1 MNLYTIEDGRARLH
15 LHRGQARAWQSDAR
29 FTFVFAG
36 SQSGKTSFG
45 PWWLHREVNRRGEG
59 DYLAVTSSYDLFKL
73 KMLPEIRRV
82 FEHVLGI
89 GRYWSGDKVIEL
101 INPTT
106 GQFEANRADDPMWGR
121 IILRSATA
129 SGGLESATAKAA
141 WLDEV
146 GQDEFTL
153 EAWEAVLRRLSLSE
167 GPVLGTTTLYNL
179 GWLKNEVYDRWEKGD
194 PNFRVIQFDSR
205 ANPAF
210 PASEFERARDTLPE
224 WKFNMMYRG
233 LFARPAGLI
242 YGDYLDSHEGG
253 HLVKPFDIPAAWPR
267 YVGVDFG
274 AVNTAT
280 LWIAEDAVRS
290 AYYVYRE
297 SLQGGMTTKE
307 HAAQAK
313 AHARTERVVG
323 WYGGGPSETQQRM
336 DWSAE
341 GVQIQQ
347 PPISD
352 VEAQI
357 DRVIGLF
364 KQKRLFVFDNL
375 RGLRDELGTYSRVLG
390 DDGQPTEKIKNKE
403 RWHRLDSLRYLC
415 SALATGGM
423 SWVRGRR

>member
-1 MNLYTIEDGRARLH
+1 MNLYSVEEGRARLH
-15 LHRGQARAWQSDAR
+15 LHKGQARAWQSTAR

-45 PWWLHREVNRRGEG
+45 PWWLHREVNRHGAG

-73 KMLPEIRRV
+73 KMLPEMRRV
-82 FEHVLGI
+82 FEHVLAI

-101 INPTT
+101 VNPET

-129 SGGLESATAKAA
+129 SGGLESATAHAA

-179 GWLKNEVYDRWEKGD
+179 GWLKSEVYERWEKGD
-194 PNFRVIQFDSR
+194 TNFNVIQFEST

-210 PASEFERARDTLPE
+210 PAAEFKRAKETLPA
-224 WKFNMMYRG
+224 WKFNMMYCG
-233 LFARPAGLI
+233 LFEKPAGLI
-242 YGDYLDSHEGG
+242 YSDFNETIHWIR
-253 HLVKPFDIPAAWPR
+253 PFAIPTTWPR
-267 YVGVDFG
+267 YVGIDFG

-280 LWIAEDAVRS
+280 IWIAEDVDKA
-290 AYYVYRE
+290 AFYVYRDTLE
-297 SLQGGMTTKE
+297 GGKTTRE
-307 HAAQAK
+307 HAATAK
-313 AHARTERVVG
+313 AHAKQERVVA
-323 WYGGGPSETQQRM
+323 WCGGGPSETQQRM
-336 DWSAE
+336 DWAAE
-341 GVQIQQ
+341 EVAVQA

-364 KQKRLFVFDNL
+364 KSKRLFVFDTC
-375 RGLRDELGTYSRVLG
+375 RGLRDELGTYRRTLG
-390 DDGQPTEKIKNKE
+390 SDGQPTEKIKDKE
-403 RWHRLDSLRYLC
+403 RFHRLDATRYVV
-415 SALATGGM
+415 AGITVENAMNWT
-423 SWVRGRR
+423 RGRAKR